1 MHGSFALI
9 LIYNKAL
16 SVFEISVTNLLG
28 ILFINLV
35 ENINDTAIKKA
46 IFVTIEKFYTCTD
59 QKIKL
64 LHCKRKKYVFWW
76 LLGVFMQRKN
86 CSWNLYLKMSTHI
99 LLVRYLV
106 FCQKSFCLEYENKTI
121 FSLKTCLDS

>member
-28 ILFINLV
+28 ILFINLA
-35 ENINDTAIKKA
+35 ENIKTDTAIKKA
-46 IFVTIEKFYTCTD
+46 IFVTIEKFYICTD

-64 LHCKRKKYVFWW
+64 LHCKRKKYVF
-76 LLGVFMQRKN
+76 
-86 CSWNLYLKMSTHI
+86 
-99 LLVRYLV
+99 
-106 FCQKSFCLEYENKTI
+106 
-121 FSLKTCLDS
+121 